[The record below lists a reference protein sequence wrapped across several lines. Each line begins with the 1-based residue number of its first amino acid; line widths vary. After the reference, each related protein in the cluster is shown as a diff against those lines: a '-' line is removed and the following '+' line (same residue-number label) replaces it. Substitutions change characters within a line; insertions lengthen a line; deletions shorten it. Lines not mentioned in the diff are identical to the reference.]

1 MQENS
6 SPHSLKGC
14 GAMLL
19 KNANER
25 SEKTLLLL
33 AFSGQIC
40 QGALLV
46 NFIDIFTIWSI
57 IGFV

>member
-6 SPHSLKGC
+6 SPHSRRGC

-19 KNANER
+19 KFANEIC
-25 SEKTLLLL
+25 EKTLLLHD
-33 AFSGQIC
+33 FSGRIC
-40 QGALLV
+40 QGGFLV
-46 NFIDIFTIWSI
+46 KFIDIFTIWSI